1 MKNLINRW
9 NEISLVKRIVCGLI
23 LGILLGLVLPQASAI
38 GILGD
43 LFVGALKA
51 VAPVLVLFLV
61 MGALC
66 KHKEGKQT
74 NMKRVIMLYLIGTFL
89 AGAVAVMTSFLF
101 PITLTLAEGASD
113 VSSPGGISEV
123 LN

>member
-74 NMKRVIMLYLIGTFL
+74 T
-89 AGAVAVMTSFLF
+89 
-101 PITLTLAEGASD
+101 
-113 VSSPGGISEV
+113 
-123 LN
+123 